1 MENLVHRVTQD
12 HLDCLVTRVLLVN
25 KEKLVCLDQR
35 VQEDIEDQ
43 LDLLETLVNLDH
55 LDLEDPREKLETLV
69 HLVNRVTLENQ
80 ENVAQGYV
88 NDFLFLFSIRYI
100 LLCFRVLLENQVT
113 LELKV
118 CLVWKED
125 LVHLDLQDPQVH
137 QVTLFLWLL
146 LLSLEVKQHLV
157 YQEHLDQWDH
167 QDHPVREVPTV

>member
-35 VQEDIEDQ
+35 VQEDIEVQ
-43 LDLLETLVNLDH
+43 LDLLEILVNLDH

-80 ENVAQGYV
+80 ENVAQG
-88 NDFLFLFSIRYI
+88 
-100 LLCFRVLLENQVT
+100 VLLENQVT
-113 LELKV
+113 LEPKV

-137 QVTLFLWLL
+137 LVTLFLWLL

-167 QDHPVREVPTV
+167 QDHLVREVPMV